1 MELFSEKEKVSNLLF
16 IFIIIS
22 LLIVLSSQVVLPA
35 YAEFLN
41 AREAKIKA
49 VAVKSTQPPEG
60 AVINISVVVAPGD
73 GRVFVSTVPYTQI
86 DMQGSAQLA
95 ALTACDVLGLDFM
108 KYDFFFTIEA
118 DSPIVGGPSAGG
130 VMTIAAISALKNLTL
145 RNDVYMTGMIYPDG
159 FIGPVGGIPYK
170 LKAAA
175 DHGAK
180 IFLIPK
186 GQRVVTVEET
196 VEEKKGPFIFISKK
210 SKPVDLY
217 EYGKELGVK
226 VIEVEKIEDALLYY
240 TNYTIVKS
248 QQKTNLSKY
257 SNLLIQLADKM
268 KKETSDLYAT
278 VKATGAKLDKAN
290 EFISKG
296 DESYRKGYYYT
307 ATSQYFTAKIEL
319 RYLYYT
325 HTIKN
330 DSDLEREFKRV
341 SDEINSTKKFLS
353 SHRNL
358 GIESFQLFGAAQER
372 ITLAEDYLY
381 QARTADDFEKSLRFL
396 ALSRER
402 IESARVW
409 LSLLETIKE
418 DLPIKS
424 EDLQRRAQFYL
435 SQAESMVIYAS
446 QIGGYSGL
454 IDEAQKSID
463 ISRKQLE
470 EGFFAGS
477 AISAIDGITKASL
490 SIELIDVNE
499 NSLKSK
505 VASANNS
512 ARITIGEVE
521 KIVTPVLPV
530 AYLEYAD
537 TAENPVL
544 KLSYYK
550 LSERLAKLML
560 SLSRAFPK
568 SKVVKVEL
576 SYPMENVTPTQKG
589 KSTPAMPDISRI
601 KPEIPKLP
609 EIEKYLPGFEAYLA
623 IILII
628 STAYMLRN
636 LRKPKG

>member
-1 MELFSEKEKVSNLLF
+1 MLIFFIVSSLF
-16 IFIIIS
+16 IILS
-22 LLIVLSSQVVLPA
+22 NQTVLQA
-35 YAEFLN
+35 GAQFLN
-41 AREAKIKA
+41 ANEARIKA
-49 VAVKSTQPPEG
+49 VAVKSTEPPEG
-60 AVINISVVVAPGD
+60 AVINISVIVTPGD
-73 GRVFVSTVPYTQI
+73 GRVFVSTIPYTQI

-130 VMTIAAISALKNLTL
+130 VMTVAAISALKNLSL
-145 RNDVYMTGMIYPDG
+145 REDVYMTGMIYPDG

-175 DHGAK
+175 DNGAK

-196 VEEKKGPFIFISKK
+196 VEEKRGPFIFISKK

-240 TNYTIVKS
+240 TNYTIAKS
-248 QQKTNLSKY
+248 QQEMNLSRY
-257 SNLLIQLADKM
+257 SNLLLQLAERM
-268 KKETSDLYAT
+268 KKDTTDLYST
-278 VKATGAKLDKAN
+278 VKATGASLKKAD

-296 DESYRKGYYYT
+296 DESYKNGYYYT

-325 HTIKN
+325 HIVKN
-330 DSDLEREFKRV
+330 DNDLEVEFGRIEN
-341 SDEINSTKKFLS
+341 EINSTKDMLS
-353 SHRNL
+353 SQKEL
-358 GIESFQLFGAAQER
+358 GVESFQLFGAAQER
-372 ITLAEDYLY
+372 VTLAEDYLY
-381 QARTADDFEKSLRFL
+381 RARTSDDFEKSLRYL
-396 ALSRER
+396 ALSKER
-402 IESARVW
+402 IESAKVW

-418 DLPIKS
+418 DIPIKS

-435 SQAESMVIYAS
+435 SQAESMVVYAS
-446 QIGGYSGL
+446 QIGGYPEL
-454 IDEAQKSID
+454 IDEAEKSID
-463 ISRKQLE
+463 ISRRQLE

-490 SIELIDVNE
+490 SIELINVDE
-499 NSLKSK
+499 ESLNSKIS
-505 VASANNS
+505 SANNS
-512 ARITIGEVE
+512 ARTAIGEVE

-537 TAENPVL
+537 TAENPVV

-560 SLSRAFPK
+560 SVSRAFPE
-568 SKVVKVEL
+568 STIVKVEL
-576 SYPMENVTPTQKG
+576 NYPETPTKA
-589 KSTPAMPDISRI
+589 TPTPTPTNVPDISKI
-601 KPEIPKLP
+601 KPEVPRLP
-609 EIEKYLPGFEAYLA
+609 EIEKYIPGFEAYLA
-623 IILII
+623 FVLLI
-628 STAYMLRN
+628 STAYLIRG
-636 LRKPKG
+636 RIRRIK

>member
-1 MELFSEKEKVSNLLF
+1 MNPCTKEKFCSLAVLILVSLILLA
-16 IFIIIS
+16 
-22 LLIVLSSQVVLPA
+22 LLPVSQAQFV
-35 YAEFLN
+35 N
-41 AREAKIKA
+41 AHEAKIKA

-60 AVINISVVVAPGD
+60 AVINISVIVTPGN
-73 GRVFVSTVPYTQI
+73 GKVFVSTVPYTQI

-130 VMTIAAISALKNLTL
+130 VMTIATISALKNLSL
-145 RNDVYMTGMIYPDG
+145 RSDVYMTGMIYPDG

-175 DHGAK
+175 DKGAK

-196 VEEKKGPFIFISKK
+196 VEEKRGPFIFISKK

-248 QQKTNLSKY
+248 QPSMNFSKY
-257 SNLLIQLADKM
+257 SNLLLQLADKM
-268 KKETSDLYAT
+268 KKDTMDLYST
-278 VKATGAKLDKAN
+278 VKATGAKLDKAD
-290 EFISKG
+290 EFIQKG
-296 DESYRKGYYYT
+296 DESYKKGYYYT

-319 RYLYYT
+319 RYLYYM
-325 HTIKN
+325 HTIK
-330 DSDLEREFKRV
+330 DDKSLESEFENVER
-341 SDEINSTKKFLS
+341 EINSTKEFLS
-353 SHRNL
+353 SQREL

-381 QARTADDFEKSLRFL
+381 QARTSDDFDKSLRYL
-396 ALSRER
+396 ALARER
-402 IESARVW
+402 IESAKVW
-409 LSLLETIKE
+409 LSLLETINQ
-418 DLPIKS
+418 DIPINS
-424 EDLQRRAQFYL
+424 EDLKRRAQFYL
-435 SQAESMVIYAS
+435 SQAESMAIYAS
-446 QIGGYSGL
+446 QIGGYSQL
-454 IDEAQKSID
+454 IDEAEKSIE

-470 EGFFAGS
+470 EGFYAGS
-477 AISAIDGITKASL
+477 AISAVDGITKASL
-490 SIELIDVNE
+490 SIELINVREDLLN
-499 NSLKSK
+499 SK
-505 VASANNS
+505 VSSANNS
-512 ARITIGEVE
+512 ARIAIGEVE
-521 KIVTPVLPV
+521 KFVTPVLPV

-568 SKVVKVEL
+568 SMVVKVEL
-576 SYPMENVTPTQKG
+576 NYPQITPTPTA
-589 KSTPAMPDISRI
+589 TPSPLPDISKI
-601 KPEIPKLP
+601 KPKIPKLP
-609 EIEKYLPGFEAYLA
+609 EIEKYLPGFEMYLA
-623 IILII
+623 IIVLL
-628 STAYMLRN
+628 TMAYLVGR
-636 LRKPKG
+636 RVR

>member
-1 MELFSEKEKVSNLLF
+1 MLIFSLITSSIAILPNQILLQ
-16 IFIIIS
+16 S
-22 LLIVLSSQVVLPA
+22 KAQ
-35 YAEFLN
+35 FLN
-41 AREAKIKA
+41 ANEARIKA
-49 VAVKSTQPPEG
+49 VAVKSTEPPEG
-60 AVINISVVVAPGD
+60 AVINISVIVTPGD
-73 GRVFVSTVPYTQI
+73 GRVFVSTIPYTQI

-130 VMTIAAISALKNLTL
+130 VMTVATISALKNLSI
-145 RNDVYMTGMIYPDG
+145 REDVYMTGMIYPDG
-159 FIGPVGGIPYK
+159 FVGPVGGIPYK

-175 DHGAK
+175 EYGAK

-257 SNLLIQLADKM
+257 SNLLIQLAERM
-268 KKETSDLYAT
+268 KRDTSDLYST
-278 VKATGAKLDKAN
+278 VKATGAKLEKAD

-296 DESYRKGYYYT
+296 DESYKRGYYYT

-325 HTIKN
+325 HTIK
-330 DSDLEREFKRV
+330 DDDDLEAEFGRIAN
-341 SDEINSTKKFLS
+341 EINSTKEFLS
-353 SHRNL
+353 SYKDL
-358 GIESFQLFGAAQER
+358 GIESLQLFGAAQER
-372 ITLAEDYLY
+372 ITLAENYLY
-381 QARTADDFEKSLRFL
+381 RARTSDDFEESLRYL
-396 ALSRER
+396 AFSKER

-418 DLPIKS
+418 DIPIKS

-435 SQAESMVIYAS
+435 SQAESMVVYAS
-446 QIGGYSGL
+446 QIGGYPGL
-454 IDEAQKSID
+454 IDDAQNSID
-463 ISRKQLE
+463 ISRRQLE
-470 EGFFAGS
+470 EGFYAGS

-490 SIELIDVNE
+490 SIELINVDE
-499 NSLKSK
+499 NSIKSK
-505 VASANNS
+505 VISANNS
-512 ARITIGEVE
+512 ARIAIGEVE
-521 KIVTPVLPV
+521 KVVTPVLPV

-560 SLSRAFPK
+560 SLSRAFPE
-568 SKVVKVEL
+568 SRIVKVEL
-576 SYPMENVTPTQKG
+576 NYPHEITPTP
-589 KSTPAMPDISRI
+589 KSTPPTMPDISKI
-601 KPEIPKLP
+601 KPEVPKLP
-609 EIEKYLPGFEAYLA
+609 EIEKYIPAFEAYLA
-623 IILII
+623 IVLII
-628 STAYMLRN
+628 STAYLLRN
-636 LRKPKG
+636 VRRK

>member
-1 MELFSEKEKVSNLLF
+1 MELFSKKGTVSCLLF
-16 IFIIIS
+16 ISIIAS
-22 LLIVLSSQVVLPA
+22 LLIVLSSQAILPA
-35 YAEFLN
+35 HAEFLN
-41 AREAKIKA
+41 AKEARIKA
-49 VAVKSTQPPEG
+49 VAVKSTEPPEG
-60 AVINISVVVAPGD
+60 AVINISVVVTPGD

-145 RNDVYMTGMIYPDG
+145 REDVYMTGMIYPDG

-196 VEEKKGPFIFISKK
+196 IEEKKGPFIFISKK

-278 VKATGAKLDKAN
+278 VKATGAKLDKVD
-290 EFISKG
+290 ELISKG
-296 DESYRKGYYYT
+296 DESYKKGYYYT

-325 HTIKN
+325 HTIKD
-330 DSDLEREFKRV
+330 DSDLEAEFKRIAN
-341 SDEINSTKKFLS
+341 EINSTKEFLS
-353 SHRNL
+353 SHKKL

-381 QARTADDFEKSLRFL
+381 QARTADDFEKSLRYL
-396 ALSRER
+396 AFSKER
-402 IESARVW
+402 IESAGVW

-418 DLPIKS
+418 DIPIKS

-490 SIELIDVNE
+490 SIELINVNE
-499 NSLKSK
+499 DSIKSK
-505 VASANNS
+505 VISANNS
-512 ARITIGEVE
+512 ARIAIGEVE
-521 KIVTPVLPV
+521 KVVTPVLPV

-560 SLSRAFPK
+560 SLSRAFPE

-576 SYPMENVTPTQKG
+576 NYPTEKITPTQKN
-589 KSTPAMPDISRI
+589 KSTPGMPDISKI

-609 EIEKYLPGFEAYLA
+609 EIEKYVPGFEAYLA
-623 IILII
+623 VILII
-628 STAYMLRN
+628 STAYLLRN
-636 LRKPKG
+636 LRR

>member
-1 MELFSEKEKVSNLLF
+1 MRLPSKKVILICMLIFFIVSSLF
-16 IFIIIS
+16 IILS
-22 LLIVLSSQVVLPA
+22 NQTVLQA
-35 YAEFLN
+35 GAQFLN
-41 AREAKIKA
+41 ANEARIKA
-49 VAVKSTQPPEG
+49 VAVKSTEPPEG
-60 AVINISVVVAPGD
+60 AVINISVIVTPGD
-73 GRVFVSTVPYTQI
+73 GRVFVSTIPYTQI

-130 VMTIAAISALKNLTL
+130 VMTVAAISALKNLSL
-145 RNDVYMTGMIYPDG
+145 REDVYMTGMIYPDG

-175 DHGAK
+175 DNGAK

-196 VEEKKGPFIFISKK
+196 VEEKRGPFIFISKK

-240 TNYTIVKS
+240 TNYTIAKS
-248 QQKTNLSKY
+248 QQEMNLSRY
-257 SNLLIQLADKM
+257 SNLLLQLAERM
-268 KKETSDLYAT
+268 KKDTTDLYST
-278 VKATGAKLDKAN
+278 VKATGVSLKKAD

-296 DESYRKGYYYT
+296 DESYKNGYYYT

-325 HTIKN
+325 HIVKN
-330 DSDLEREFKRV
+330 DNDLEVEFGRIEN
-341 SDEINSTKKFLS
+341 EINSTKDMLS
-353 SHRNL
+353 SQKEL
-358 GIESFQLFGAAQER
+358 GVESFQLFGAAQER
-372 ITLAEDYLY
+372 VTLAEDYLY
-381 QARTADDFEKSLRFL
+381 RARTSDDFEKSLRYL
-396 ALSRER
+396 ALSKER
-402 IESARVW
+402 IESAKVW

-418 DLPIKS
+418 DIPIKS

-435 SQAESMVIYAS
+435 SQAESMVVYAS
-446 QIGGYSGL
+446 QIGGYPEL
-454 IDEAQKSID
+454 IDEAEKSID
-463 ISRKQLE
+463 ISRRQLE

-490 SIELIDVNE
+490 SIELINVDE
-499 NSLKSK
+499 ESLNSKIS
-505 VASANNS
+505 SANNS
-512 ARITIGEVE
+512 ARTAIGEVE

-537 TAENPVL
+537 TAENPVV

-560 SLSRAFPK
+560 SVSRAFPE
-568 SKVVKVEL
+568 STIVKVEL
-576 SYPMENVTPTQKG
+576 NYPETPTKA
-589 KSTPAMPDISRI
+589 TPTPTPTNVPDISKI
-601 KPEIPKLP
+601 KPEVPRLP
-609 EIEKYLPGFEAYLA
+609 EIEKYIPGFEAYLA
-623 IILII
+623 FVLLI
-628 STAYMLRN
+628 STAYLIRG
-636 LRKPKG
+636 RIRRIK

>member
-1 MELFSEKEKVSNLLF
+1 MRLPSKKVILICMLIFFIVSSLF
-16 IFIIIS
+16 IILS
-22 LLIVLSSQVVLPA
+22 NQTVLQA
-35 YAEFLN
+35 KAQFLN
-41 AREAKIKA
+41 ANEARIKA
-49 VAVKSTQPPEG
+49 VAVKSTEPPEG
-60 AVINISVVVAPGD
+60 AVINISVIVTPGD
-73 GRVFVSTVPYTQI
+73 GRVFVSTIPYTQI

-130 VMTIAAISALKNLTL
+130 VMTVAAISALKNLSL
-145 RNDVYMTGMIYPDG
+145 REDVYMTGMIYPDG

-175 DHGAK
+175 DNGAK

-196 VEEKKGPFIFISKK
+196 VEEKRGPFIFISKK

-240 TNYTIVKS
+240 TNYTIAKS
-248 QQKTNLSKY
+248 QQEMNLSRY
-257 SNLLIQLADKM
+257 SNLLLQLAERM
-268 KKETSDLYAT
+268 KKDTTDLYST
-278 VKATGAKLDKAN
+278 VKATGASLKKAD

-296 DESYRKGYYYT
+296 DESYKNGYYYT

-325 HTIKN
+325 HIVKN
-330 DSDLEREFKRV
+330 DNDLEVEFGRIEN
-341 SDEINSTKKFLS
+341 EINSTKDMLS
-353 SHRNL
+353 SQKEL
-358 GIESFQLFGAAQER
+358 GVESFQLFGAAQER
-372 ITLAEDYLY
+372 VTLAEDYLY
-381 QARTADDFEKSLRFL
+381 RARTSDDFEKSLRYL
-396 ALSRER
+396 ALSKER
-402 IESARVW
+402 IESAKVW

-418 DLPIKS
+418 DIPIKS

-435 SQAESMVIYAS
+435 SQAESMVVYAS
-446 QIGGYSGL
+446 QIGGYPEL
-454 IDEAQKSID
+454 IDEAEKSID
-463 ISRKQLE
+463 ISRRQLE

-490 SIELIDVNE
+490 SIELINVDE
-499 NSLKSK
+499 ESLNSKIS
-505 VASANNS
+505 SANNS
-512 ARITIGEVE
+512 ARTAIGEVE

-537 TAENPVL
+537 TAENPVV

-560 SLSRAFPK
+560 SVSRAFPE
-568 SKVVKVEL
+568 STIVKVEL
-576 SYPMENVTPTQKG
+576 NYPETPTKA
-589 KSTPAMPDISRI
+589 TPTPTPTNVPDISKI
-601 KPEIPKLP
+601 KPEVPRLP
-609 EIEKYLPGFEAYLA
+609 EIEKYIPGFEAYLA
-623 IILII
+623 FVLLI
-628 STAYMLRN
+628 STAYLIRG
-636 LRKPKG
+636 RIRRIK